1 MIRNF
6 DFIVDLLIAYKKEGS
21 KLDLETLIDQRVQA
35 LYRTAKKQQS
45 PDSQLLPDDLLDLT

>member
-1 MIRNF
+1 MIRNL

-21 KLDLETLIDQRVQA
+21 KLDLENLIDQRVQT